1 MRRSES
7 QKFTFN
13 SLIRNDG
20 LFDQNFSY
28 FGRHQAQAA
37 VFSKA
42 SWGH

>member
-1 MRRSES
+1 MKGNES

-13 SLIRNDG
+13 ALIRNDG

-37 VFSKA
+37 VFSTA
-42 SWGH
+42 T